1 MAVIQLERDWFFSSI
16 NSCCR
21 ERPRSTNNNTTH
33 KEEVVQKKKMLLP
46 QNYRVE
52 SSKCSTTTDVW
63 LDVNS
68 MHEEMK
74 QNQIDK
80 PDFLNEIEIS
90 DEDF

>member
-1 MAVIQLERDWFFSSI
+1 LNETGFSLLSTAAVENVQGQQIITQNTRRKL
-16 NSCCR
+16 CR
-21 ERPRSTNNNTTH
+21 
-33 KEEVVQKKKMLLP
+33 KKKMLSP

-63 LDVNS
+63 FDVNS

>member
-1 MAVIQLERDWFFSSI
+1 
-16 NSCCR
+16 
-21 ERPRSTNNNTTH
+21 
-33 KEEVVQKKKMLLP
+33 MLSP